1 MEHDFISQK
10 LQIRGDWNKV
20 AEDEYFKELSVF
32 FNKQTARF
40 VWKET
45 PN

>member
-1 MEHDFISQK
+1 MDFISQE

-32 FNKQTARF
+32 FNKQIARF